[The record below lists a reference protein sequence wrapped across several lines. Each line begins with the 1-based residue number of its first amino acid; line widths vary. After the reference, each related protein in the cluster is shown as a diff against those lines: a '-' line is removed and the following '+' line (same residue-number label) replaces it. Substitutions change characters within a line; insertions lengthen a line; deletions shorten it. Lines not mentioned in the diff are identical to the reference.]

1 MIHSKT
7 ISRRAFARAISSL
20 PLAACLPSFGATD
33 SGTVLANRDK
43 ILAFIARHR
52 KSSGGYGWLSRTK
65 AHVTPTFAAVACY
78 RLLQSPIPETEV
90 LAEFARSHYP
100 VPEGLSQQ
108 PLWRIDYEQAQI
120 LAWLGNAVDSD
131 KRAML
136 QEPFVYNTYF
146 EQNAYPTLQH
156 QAMAIRLRKMI
167 GADKDHSSAAWERY
181 LKLRRRPNGTF
192 NNSVAADGSDGHIVN
207 TVWGMGALQ
216 DLQQQVELPM
226 NGIDWIKKCQLATG
240 GFTWSPSAQL
250 GRCENMIYTWAAV
263 SLLSQVGAKPVDWDG
278 CVRWIGEQFT
288 AEGGFR
294 SSLEANPNLT
304 ATYYALDA
312 LRMLGI
318 SPSLT
323 NRRQPSRKSHSLPS
337 TLKIY
342 SAQIEAPGDGSP
354 SEAVVLAK
362 TLNIQLWTAKNASR
376 EWIAEAQ
383 RIASLHHVSVQ
394 FARGDEEYGT
404 YTSVRGFGTYSH
416 LDDLVA
422 PGDAHL
428 RPYPPQKDVPM
439 PWTQFRDTRI
449 KAIRED
455 KGRMV
460 WQFNENEE
468 LTRVLLDEACRTGD
482 YGAISSFHFG
492 LDDFLDFE
500 PFLMEWEGRIGMIG
514 LQDSHGGESWWW
526 ADQLEGFRTLYLA
539 EEPSWNSFV
548 KAIDNKWVLSVRR
561 DASTS
566 HELEWSGALP
576 EVRQF
581 IADRQQNWSWW
592 DKSHSNRP
600 LAMLTVLR
608 PDMPFEVGAP
618 KAGLSIRV
626 RLRFGLG
633 DSPNKAVLH
642 EQQSELVSMQID
654 GQELS
659 PEEVVLAHD
668 RYLIHHLPEAGP
680 GTATVVVRDMA
691 SQRTET
697 LAASLK

>member
-1 MIHSKT
+1 M
-7 ISRRAFARAISSL
+7 
-20 PLAACLPSFGATD
+20 
-33 SGTVLANRDK
+33 

-65 AHVTPTFAAVACY
+65 AHITPTFAAVGCY
-78 RLLQSPIPETEV
+78 RLLQSSVPEPEV
-90 LAEFARSHYP
+90 LTDFARSHYP
-100 VPEGLSQQ
+100 IPKGLSQQ

-120 LAWLGNAVDSD
+120 LNWLGKAFELD

-167 GADKDHSSAAWERY
+167 GADENLYSTAWERY
-181 LKLRRRPNGTF
+181 FRLRRRPNGTF
-192 NNSVAADGSDGHIVN
+192 NNSVAADGSDGHVVN
-207 TVWGMGALQ
+207 TLWGMGALQ
-216 DLQQQVELPM
+216 DLQQPVELPA
-226 NGIDWIKKCQLATG
+226 NGIDWIRNCQLATG
-240 GFTWSPSAQL
+240 GFTWSPSAEL

-263 SLLSQVGAKPVDWDG
+263 ALLSQVNSKPSDTDG
-278 CVRWIGEQFT
+278 CVRWINEQFT
-288 AEGGFR
+288 DEGGFR
-294 SSLEANPNLT
+294 SSQSANPNLT
-304 ATYYALDA
+304 ATYYALEA
-312 LRMLGI
+312 LRMLGV
-318 SPSLT
+318 SASGTTRLKPA
-323 NRRQPSRKSHSLPS
+323 RKSHSLPS

-342 SAQIEAPGDGSP
+342 CAQIEAPGNGSP

-362 TLNIQLWTAKNASR
+362 KLNIQLWTAKNASH

-383 RIASLHHVSVQ
+383 RIASLHRVNVQ

-404 YTSVRGFGTYSH
+404 YTSIRGFGTYSH

-422 PGDAHL
+422 PGEAQL
-428 RPYPPQKDVPM
+428 GPYPPQKDVAL
-439 PWTQFRDTRI
+439 PWTQFRNTRI
-449 KAIRED
+449 KAIREH

-468 LTRVLLDEACRTGD
+468 LTRVLLDEACRTGA

-526 ADQLEGFRTLYLA
+526 AGQLEGFRTLYLA
-539 EEPSWNSFV
+539 EDPSWDSFV

-561 DASTS
+561 DASTN
-566 HELEWSGALP
+566 HQIEWSGALP

-581 IADRQQNWSWW
+581 IADRQQDWSWW
-592 DKSHSNRP
+592 DESESDQP
-600 LAMLTVLR
+600 LAMLTVLS
-608 PDMPFEVGAP
+608 PDMLFEVGAP
-618 KAGLSIRV
+618 KEGLSIRV

-633 DSPNKAVLH
+633 NSPNKAVLQ
-642 EQQSELVSMQID
+642 ERQSELVSMRID
-654 GQELS
+654 GQEVF
-659 PEEVVLAHD
+659 PEEVLLPHD
-668 RYLIHHLPEAGP
+668 RYLIHHVLEAGP
-680 GTATVVVRDMA
+680 RTVTVVVRDLT

-697 LAASLK
+697 LLADLQ